1 MHRKPM
7 DRTPISQSGILPGT
21 LDLLVLKTLSRGPLH
36 GYGIA
41 QYLHQTTGSFLNV
54 GEGTLYPALQ
64 RLVVNGWA
72 LAEWR
77 ESETGR
83 RARYYTIT
91 TAGRKHL
98 KAQEREFEHM
108 VDAIRLVL
116 RTV

>member
-1 MHRKPM
+1 M

-72 LAEWR
+72 VAEWKQ
-77 ESETGR
+77 SETGR

-91 TAGRKHL
+91 AAGRKHL
-98 KAQEREFEHM
+98 KAQEQDFEHM

-116 RTV
+116 RTA

>member
-1 MHRKPM
+1 M
-7 DRTPISQSGILPGT
+7 DKTPITQSGILPGT

-41 QYLHQTTGSFLNV
+41 QFLHQTTSSFLTV

-72 LAEWR
+72 VADWKQ
-77 ESETGR
+77 SETGR

-91 TAGRKHL
+91 DAGRKHL
-98 KAQEREFEHM
+98 AASERDFDHM
-108 VDAIRLVL
+108 VNAIRMVL

>member
-1 MHRKPM
+1 MDRKP
-7 DRTPISQSGILPGT
+7 TSQSGILPGT
-21 LDLLVLKTLSRGPLH
+21 LDLLVLKTLTRGPLH

-41 QYLHQTTGSFLNV
+41 QYLLQTTASFLAV

-72 LAEWR
+72 RAEWR

-83 RARYYTIT
+83 RARYYTVT
-91 TAGRKHL
+91 AAGRKHL
-98 KAQEREFEHM
+98 GAQEREFERM

-116 RTV
+116 RSV

>member
-1 MHRKPM
+1 M
-7 DRTPISQSGILPGT
+7 DRKPISQSGILPGT

-41 QYLHQTTGSFLNV
+41 QHLHNTTSSFLNV

-72 LAEWR
+72 VAEWR
-77 ESETGR
+77 QSETGR

-91 TAGRKHL
+91 PAGRKHL
-98 KAQEREFEHM
+98 KAQEREFEQM

>member
-1 MHRKPM
+1 M
-7 DRTPISQSGILPGT
+7 DRTPISQSGLLPGT
-21 LDLLVLKTLSRGPLH
+21 LDLLVLKTLTRGPLH

-41 QYLHQTTGSFLNV
+41 QYLLQTTESFLSV

-72 LAEWR
+72 LPEWKP
-77 ESETGR
+77 SDTGR

-91 TAGRKHL
+91 PAGRRHL
-98 KAQEREFEHM
+98 KNQEREFEQM

-116 RTV
+116 RAV

>member
-1 MHRKPM
+1 M
-7 DRTPISQSGILPGT
+7 DRAPISQSGLLPRT
-21 LDLLVLKTLSRGPLH
+21 LDLLVLKTLTRAPLH

-41 QYLHQTTGSFLNV
+41 QYLLRTTSSFLSV

-72 LAEWR
+72 QAEWR
-77 ESETGR
+77 QSETGR

-91 TAGRKHL
+91 PVGRKHL
-98 KAQEREFEHM
+98 RTQEREFEQM

-116 RTV
+116 RAV

>member
-1 MHRKPM
+1 M
-7 DRTPISQSGILPGT
+7 PGT

-41 QYLHQTTGSFLNV
+41 QYLQQTTFSFVNV

-72 LAEWR
+72 VAEWKQ
-77 ESETGR
+77 SETGR

-91 TAGRKHL
+91 PAGRKHL
-98 KAQEREFEHM
+98 KAEEREFERM
-108 VDAIRLVL
+108 VEAVRLVL
-116 RTV
+116 RPV

>member
-1 MHRKPM
+1 M
-7 DRTPISQSGILPGT
+7 DRSQTPQSGILPGT
-21 LDLLVLKTLSRGPLH
+21 LDLLVLKTLSRGSLH

-41 QYLHQTTGSFLNV
+41 QHLHQTTSSFLNV
-54 GEGTLYPALQ
+54 GEGTLYPALH

-72 LAEWR
+72 QAEWKS
-77 ESETGR
+77 SETGR

-91 TAGRKHL
+91 AAGRKHL
-98 KAQEREFEHM
+98 KAQEREFEQM

>member
-1 MHRKPM
+1 M

-21 LDLLVLKTLSRGPLH
+21 LDLLVLKTLSRAPLH

-41 QYLHQTTGSFLNV
+41 QHLHQTTASFLNV

-72 LAEWR
+72 VAEWR
-77 ESETGR
+77 QSETGR

-91 TAGRKHL
+91 PAGRKHL
-98 KAQEREFEHM
+98 KAQECEFEQM

>member
-1 MHRKPM
+1 M
-7 DRTPISQSGILPGT
+7 DRTPISQSGLLPGT
-21 LDLLVLKTLSRGPLH
+21 LDLLVLKTLTRSSLH

-41 QYLHQTTGSFLNV
+41 QYLLQTTASFLSV

-72 LAEWR
+72 SAEWKP
-77 ESETGR
+77 SDTGR

-91 TAGRKHL
+91 PAGRKHL
-98 KAQEREFEHM
+98 KSQEREFEQM

-116 RTV
+116 RAV

>member
-1 MHRKPM
+1 M
-7 DRTPISQSGILPGT
+7 DRLSTPPTGIMPGT
-21 LDLLVLKTLSRGPLH
+21 LDLLVLKTISRGPLH

-41 QYLHQTTGSFLNV
+41 QYLHQTTSSFLSV

-72 LAEWR
+72 VAEWKQ
-77 ESETGR
+77 SETGR

-91 TAGRKHL
+91 PAGRKHL
-98 KAQEREFEHM
+98 KAQASEFDQM
-108 VDAIRLVL
+108 VKAIRLVL

>member
-1 MHRKPM
+1 M

-21 LDLLVLKTLSRGPLH
+21 LDLLVLKTLSRGSLH

-41 QYLHQTTGSFLNV
+41 QYLRQTTASFLNV

-72 LAEWR
+72 VAEWR
-77 ESETGR
+77 QSETGR
-83 RARYYTIT
+83 RARYYSIT
-91 TAGRKHL
+91 PDGRKHL
-98 KAQEREFEHM
+98 IAQEREFEQM